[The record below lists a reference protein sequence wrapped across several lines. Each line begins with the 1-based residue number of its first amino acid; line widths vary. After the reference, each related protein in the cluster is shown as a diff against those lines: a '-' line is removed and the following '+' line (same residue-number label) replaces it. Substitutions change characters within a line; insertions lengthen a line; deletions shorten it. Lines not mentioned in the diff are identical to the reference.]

1 MRVILTSHGSTG
13 DIYPV
18 IALAVALQRA
28 GHHVRFATIPH
39 YQSEIEAAGVEVLPL
54 CPNWQQAD
62 LSYWMGR
69 LQKIRLP
76 LYQLREI
83 YVGALPYIPEM
94 LERMDRALDDAD
106 LLVSSYLFPMNK
118 SVADRKGVPF
128 ATFAFAHHVVPSSD
142 YPPENL
148 PSPAWFPRP
157 LRRLWNRL
165 LWRLGNA
172 AVDTVI
178 NRTVAG
184 PLRDAGLPKVRKFF
198 SEPAER
204 VLVAVSEKLMRPMQ
218 AEIDPRFRFTG
229 YCRWQAPES
238 AVLDAEV
245 AAFTGGERVPVL
257 TFGSMVYDNP
267 RAAMRRFLKNW
278 PRGKKIIVQSGWAGF
293 SAPADSP
300 HIKVIGKTSHDQLF
314 RHASMVIHHGGA
326 GTTASVLHAGVPHI
340 VVPHIGDQT
349 FFGQEVERLGC
360 GFRISK
366 NSWAQQLYPATER
379 INASSSYI
387 AHAAEVQK
395 VLLKENG
402 PARAIEELERF
413 VAESRASRQ
422 SSRALAPNTVA
433 RAQAGPAQ

>member
-1 MRVILTSHGSTG
+1 MRIILTSHGSTG

-28 GHHVRFATIPH
+28 GHRVRFATIPH

-83 YVGALPYIPEM
+83 YLGALPYIAEM
-94 LERMDRALDDAD
+94 VERMDRALDDTD

-128 ATFAFAHHVVPSSD
+128 ATFAFAHQVVPSPD
-142 YPPENL
+142 YPPENFR
-148 PSPAWFPRP
+148 PPAWLPRP
-157 LRRLWNRL
+157 LRRLWNRA
-165 LWRLGNA
+165 LWRVGNA

-178 NRTVAG
+178 NRTIAG
-184 PLRDAGLPKVRKFF
+184 PLRAAGLPKVRNFF
-198 SEPAER
+198 SEPADR
-204 VLVAVSEKLMRPMQ
+204 VLVAVSEKLMRPEG
-218 AEIDPRFRFTG
+218 AEIHPRFRFTG
-229 YCRWQAPES
+229 YCRWQAPED
-238 AVLDAEV
+238 AAIEAEV
-245 AAFTGGERVPVL
+245 AAFTGGGRVPVL

-267 RAAMRRFLKNW
+267 RVVMRRFVKNW
-278 PRGKKIIVQSGWAGF
+278 PRGKKIILQSGWAGF
-293 SAPADSP
+293 AAPADCP
-300 HIKVIGKTSHDQLF
+300 HIKVIGKVSHDQLF
-314 RHASMVIHHGGA
+314 RHASMVVHHGGA
-326 GTTASVLHAGVPHI
+326 GTTGSVLHAGVPQI

-360 GFRISK
+360 GLRLAK
-366 NSWAQQLYPATER
+366 KAWPQQLYFATER
-379 INASSSYI
+379 ITASPAYASR
-387 AHAAEVQK
+387 AAEAREI
-395 VLLKENG
+395 LLRENG

-413 VAESRASRQ
+413 LAETRAAAKPPL
-422 SSRALAPNTVA
+422 ALAPNVVA
-433 RAQAGPAQ
+433 RA